1 MACISLAGVV
11 HTYPGGIKAVN
22 DLDLEVFDGEL
33 LVLLGPSGC
42 GKSTTLRLIAG
53 LESPSHGTIRL
64 HGREANCTPPHDRD
78 VAMLFQEEAL
88 YPHLNVRDNLG
99 FSLQARRR
107 GWLRWR
113 RESPGVSALAVRQRV
128 ERAAGQLGLADLL
141 DRRPGE
147 LSGGQRQRVA
157 LGRVLVRDAGIWL
170 LDEPFAHVD
179 ARLRAELRRTLQAIH
194 RERPQT
200 TMVYVTHDQAEAL
213 ALATRVAV
221 MNDGR
226 IEQVGTPRE
235 VYDEPQN
242 TFVAGFV
249 GDPPMNLADG
259 QVSEKNALLVEGN
272 GWSWPLIESEQ
283 QNWPGQSLG
292 RPRLKLGVRPQHL
305 ALTSDLSGP
314 PGEAGWKQVGTGKVV
329 SKEWRGDTE
338 YTAIELGVANEKLD
352 ASSWWWV
359 KSPTVTS
366 FELGARTN
374 LWGNHAATWFDPQ
387 TGKRIGTR

>member
-1 MACISLAGVV
+1 MACISLAGVA

-53 LESPSHGTIRL
+53 LESPSHGTVKL
-64 HGREANCTPPHDRD
+64 HDRVANRTPPHDRD

-113 RESPGVSALAVRQRV
+113 RESSGVSALAVRQRV

-141 DRRPGE
+141 ERRPGE

-200 TMVYVTHDQAEAL
+200 TIVYVTHDQAEAL
-213 ALATRVAV
+213 ALADRVAV
-221 MNDGR
+221 MNEGR
-226 IEQVGTPRE
+226 IEQVGTPQE
-235 VYDEPQN
+235 VYEEPN
-242 TFVAGFV
+242 NVFVAGFV

-259 QVSEKNALLVEGN
+259 NVSERDALLVEGN
-272 GWSWPLIESEQ
+272 GWSWPLNEGEQ
-283 QNWPGQSLG
+283 
-292 RPRLKLGVRPQHL
+292 RLWLSQTSGARQVKLGVRPQHL
-305 ALTSDLSGP
+305 TLTSEPSGP
-314 PGEAGWKQVGTGKVV
+314 PGESGWRRVGAGRVV
-329 SKEWRGDTE
+329 SKVWRGDTE
-338 YTAIELGVANEKLD
+338 YTAVELGDAGGKLD
-352 ASSWWWV
+352 ASGWWWV
-359 KSPTVTS
+359 KSPSGTNV
-366 FELGARTN
+366 ELAARTN
-374 LWGNHAATWFDPQ
+374 VWGDHRATWFDPR